1 MAAILFL
8 LFVVVVLCVVV
19 VVLAS
24 LPSLSA
30 LSVHLL
36 MGGVTHWT
44 ICHWPA
50 ARPMRL
56 QHSGD
61 DVI

>member
-19 VVLAS
+19 VLAS
-24 LPSLSA
+24 LPALSA
-30 LSVHLL
+30 LSVHLM
-36 MGGVTHWT
+36 MGGVTYWT
-44 ICHWPA
+44 ICHWPVG
-50 ARPMRL
+50 RPIRL